1 MNRIDLA
8 VSGAELLLQPD
19 FRPGCPQNGEPSEEL
34 FFKSVLAGECRKAVS
49 GLKPQEEPVLTVPDS
64 GEPVPEQNEEPAE
77 PVPLF
82 PVNPEEPP
90 VFEDEQRSDPGCVMP
105 LLAAECV
112 DEPVLL
118 PGSLS
123 ETALSPGTRPL
134 PADQLAFNDQRR
146 PLIFPEPALR
156 DGDGPAEAGLGAGL
170 FEPEVESAGQV
181 GIRPVLNQAL
191 IQEAASPKS
200 ALFLERT
207 AGRAPSDTRFTASG
221 GLEEQNLPRADLELN
236 WGEEDTAELLYG
248 SVKIKGADIRIASAV
263 QERLENQELLITMAP
278 ASPELKQ
285 PAEPAGQER
294 FLPPQISGE
303 NLPANEGTF
312 TLPETGRGLESRWP
326 SLTEG
331 VLDQLTGYCAYFRER
346 GEAPAEI
353 RLALN
358 PPQLGELLIRVF
370 SRQGKLSAKIIA
382 EVAVVKEMLVHNLP
396 ELHQRFEQ
404 NNLHLDRIDLLT
416 AEEMFQE
423 DHRFKKGD
431 YRELWVNEGGPKPVV
446 QEESEP
452 RLKWLSGPADDGA
465 INYWA

>member
-1 MNRIDLA
+1 M
-8 VSGAELLLQPD
+8 
-19 FRPGCPQNGEPSEEL
+19 
-34 FFKSVLAGECRKAVS
+34 
-49 GLKPQEEPVLTVPDS
+49 
-64 GEPVPEQNEEPAE
+64 
-77 PVPLF
+77 
-82 PVNPEEPP
+82 
-90 VFEDEQRSDPGCVMP
+90 
-105 LLAAECV
+105 
-112 DEPVLL
+112 
-118 PGSLS
+118 
-123 ETALSPGTRPL
+123 
-134 PADQLAFNDQRR
+134 
-146 PLIFPEPALR
+146 
-156 DGDGPAEAGLGAGL
+156 
-170 FEPEVESAGQV
+170 
-181 GIRPVLNQAL
+181 
-191 IQEAASPKS
+191 IQEAVSPKS

-353 RLALN
+353 SWRLSAAGK
-358 PPQLGELLIRVF
+358 PDRVF
-370 SRQGKLSAKIIA
+370 SRQGKLAKITPIGGSEGCWCTTCLSSISGSA
-382 EVAVVKEMLVHNLP
+382 
-396 ELHQRFEQ
+396 
-404 NNLHLDRIDLLT
+404 NNFNRIDFLT
-416 AEEMFQE
+416 AEEMFQD
-423 DHRFKKGD
+423 DHRFKRRLPGA
-431 YRELWVNEGGPKPVV
+431 VVEGGLTGR
-446 QEESEP
+446 QEEQP
-452 RLKWLSGPADDGA
+452 RLSGCQDQLMMEQSLLVRECATMLVTTGILGLLQLTQIGEYSGA
-465 INYWA
+465 SPG

>member
-90 VFEDEQRSDPGCVMP
+90 VFEDGQRSDPGCVMP
-105 LLAAECV
+105 LLAAECA

-134 PADQLAFNDQRR
+134 PADQLASNDQRS

-156 DGDGPAEAGLGAGL
+156 DGGGPAEAGLAAGP

-181 GIRPVLNQAL
+181 GIRPAL
-191 IQEAASPKS
+191 IQEAVSPKS

-207 AGRAPSDTRFTASG
+207 AGRVPSDTRFTASG

-236 WGEEDTAELLYG
+236 WGEEDAAELLYG
-248 SVKIKGADIRIASAV
+248 SVKIKGADIRSASAV

-278 ASPELKQ
+278 ASLEPKQ

-294 FLPPQISGE
+294 ILPPQISGE

-312 TLPETGRGLESRWP
+312 TLPETVRGLESRWP
-326 SLTEG
+326 GLTEG
-331 VLDQLTGYCAYFRER
+331 VLDQLTAYCAYFRER

-382 EVAVVKEMLVHNLP
+382 EVAVVKEML
-396 ELHQRFEQ
+396 
-404 NNLHLDRIDLLT
+404 
-416 AEEMFQE
+416 
-423 DHRFKKGD
+423 
-431 YRELWVNEGGPKPVV
+431 
-446 QEESEP
+446 
-452 RLKWLSGPADDGA
+452 
-465 INYWA
+465 